1 MRDAQAHIAGIG
13 TDAGMSSAIPD
24 IIRFDGVSYRY
35 PGGKD
40 VLTDVSFSIR
50 QGEMLYVTG
59 PSGAGKT
66 TLLRLIAALCHA
78 SRGQIVVMG
87 QNLSALK
94 NRRIPAYRQHIG
106 LVFQNFNLLYD
117 RTVFDNVALPLVVRG
132 YTHAD
137 IGRRTRAALDAV
149 GLLKREKSLPLTLSG
164 GEQQRVGIAR
174 AIVTKPALILAD
186 EPTGNLDTR
195 STHEVLDI
203 FDQLNGLGRTIVLIT
218 HEDEVAERARRVV
231 RMRDGKIVSDARNAP
246 RAAAHL
252 SGGAR

>member
-1 MRDAQAHIAGIG
+1 
-13 TDAGMSSAIPD
+13 MSSATPD
-24 IIRFDGVSYRY
+24 IIRFDSVSYCY

-66 TLLRLIAALCHA
+66 TLLRLIAALCRA
-78 SRGQIVVMG
+78 GRGQIVVMG
-87 QNLSALK
+87 QNLSILK
-94 NRRIPAYRQHIG
+94 SRRIPGYRQRIG
-106 LVFQNFNLLYD
+106 LVFQNFNLLHD

-132 YTHAD
+132 YAHAD

-149 GLLKREKSLPLTLSG
+149 GLLGREKSLPQTLSG

-186 EPTGNLDTR
+186 EPTGNLDPEMALDVMRGFQRFNEAGVTVMIA
-195 STHEVLDI
+195 THAIDI
-203 FDQLNGLGRTIVLIT
+203 IEALPHRIIHLEHGRITDKLPVAASRLG
-218 HEDEVAERARRVV
+218 
-231 RMRDGKIVSDARNAP
+231 DAHGIR
-246 RAAAHL
+246 
-252 SGGAR
+252 